1 MRWHLQC
8 VSLCFVFQKRDFLE
22 HMQPFQK
29 EETPTPFFFSTSP
42 APACFACFHQQLCT
56 KVFLLLEFT
65 GICLL
70 EWMSCWRKESGFTFI
85 RNFASHAGIALMIM
99 PPSRYYS
106 RTNKGRSWIVAAPF
120 NWSKIG
126 TFYQIL
132 SIFTIRKQTIFGNMH
147 HNA

>member
-1 MRWHLQC
+1 MKNEVASSMCKSVFC
-8 VSLCFVFQKRDFLE
+8 VSKTWFSWTHAAIPKRRN
-22 HMQPFQK
+22 
-29 EETPTPFFFSTSP
+29 TYAVFFSTSP

-99 PPSRYYS
+99 PPSRYHS
-106 RTNKGRSWIVAAPF
+106 RTNKGRSWIVASFKKLP
-120 NWSKIG
+120 KIG
-126 TFYQIL
+126 VLYWVL
-132 SIFTIRKQTIFGNMH
+132 YNSL
-147 HNA
+147 